1 VVTWRCRSLS
11 MYGGTEVDRALC
23 VMTAILMVDDTTK
36 RVSERASVEIIS
48 TELLSF
54 TVETRRISQLSL
66 DIEYPSSS
74 AIK

>member
-1 VVTWRCRSLS
+1 